1 MSLDDFV
8 DNWDESDSGSDSAC
22 QPVPQTNGKKEKKL
36 IKKKKIEKGKKKKEE
51 KVKSKEKDEDD
62 NESESES
69 DDDTTGAKTQKKYI
83 KTLKQKDP
91 EFFEFLKVNF
101 LQLL

>member
-1 MSLDDFV
+1 M
-8 DNWDESDSGSDSAC
+8 DNWDESDSGSDSASH
-22 QPVPQTNGKKEKKL
+22 PVPQTNGKEKKL
-36 IKKKKIEKGKKKKEE
+36 IKKKQIEKGKEKKEE

-62 NESESES
+62 NEDESES
-69 DDDTTGAKTQKKYI
+69 DDDITGAKTQKKYI

-101 LQLL
+101 